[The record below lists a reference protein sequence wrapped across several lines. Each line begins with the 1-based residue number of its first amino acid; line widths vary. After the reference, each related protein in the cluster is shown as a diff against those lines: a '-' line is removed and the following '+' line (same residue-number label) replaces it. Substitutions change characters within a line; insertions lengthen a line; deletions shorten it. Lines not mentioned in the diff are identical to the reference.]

1 MLFVPVPASPD
12 TRQQWYR
19 SAHRDGAIASG
30 ALWACLD
37 HFDVPDDLENYFYVK
52 MIGGP
57 LKVKGGVT
65 PHKFTCQS
73 RGVVSEQV
81 LERRRALQQ
90 KRSLKEMLDD
100 NVEVCNVEVCRSG
113 PEHVAPLRRW
123 AAPLRRWTDLLRR
136 WTDLLRRWTDLL
148 WRRAAPLRRWV
159 DPLWRWTDLP

>member
-1 MLFVPVPASPD
+1 MLFVPLPASPD

-90 KRSLKEMLDD
+90 KRSLK
-100 NVEVCNVEVCRSG
+100 
-113 PEHVAPLRRW
+113 
-123 AAPLRRWTDLLRR
+123 
-136 WTDLLRRWTDLL
+136 
-148 WRRAAPLRRWV
+148 
-159 DPLWRWTDLP
+159 